1 MDGVGN
7 SDSCGTARWQQIAGA
22 LRAEIGGPGL
32 PPGARLPT
40 ETQFAARFGV
50 NRHTVR
56 RALDELSR
64 SGAIRVEQGRG
75 AFVADEVIDFAV
87 ESRTRFSEW
96 VRRHNREP
104 GGETLRVGP
113 EPASPAVAAG
123 FGIARGETVL
133 VLARLGL
140 ADGVP
145 VSIGLHHFRPRPGL
159 EDALRQHGRVTDALL
174 AAGIAHYRRRS
185 TRVTARLPTRAEA
198 ALLRIP
204 HTRPLLACEN
214 INVDGDDAVIEVGL
228 AAYPSSRVQLVFEP

>member
-1 MDGVGN
+1 MDG
-7 SDSCGTARWQQIAGA
+7 DSSGTARWQRIAVT
-22 LRAEIGGPGL
+22 LRAEIGGAAL

-40 ETQFAARFGV
+40 EAELSARFGV

-64 SGAIRVEQGRG
+64 GGAIRVEQGRG

-87 ESRTRFSEW
+87 EPRTRFSEW
-96 VRRHNREP
+96 VRRQNREP
-104 GGETLRVGP
+104 GGTVLRAGP
-113 EPASPAVAAG
+113 EPAPDSVAAA
-123 FGIARGETVL
+123 FGLAPGSTVL

-145 VSIGLHHFRPRPGL
+145 VSLGLHHFLPRPGL
-159 EDALRQHGRVTDALL
+159 EAALRAHPTVTAAL
-174 AAGIAHYRRRS
+174 AASGIPEYRRRS
-185 TRVTARLPTRAEA
+185 TRVTARLPTRQEA
-198 ALLRIP
+198 ALLRLP

-214 INVDGDDAVIEVGL
+214 VNVDGDDTVIEVGL